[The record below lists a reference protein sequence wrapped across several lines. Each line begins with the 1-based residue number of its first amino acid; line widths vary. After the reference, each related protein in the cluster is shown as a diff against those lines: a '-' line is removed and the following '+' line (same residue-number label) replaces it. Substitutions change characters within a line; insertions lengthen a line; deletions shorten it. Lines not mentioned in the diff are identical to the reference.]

1 MSSSP
6 VESAN
11 EDASDEGSTG
21 DLLRSAAVEAG
32 TWIGVMLLQFLIL
45 AILGVIAVVLFIH
58 VDILVGLIF
67 GGIALGI
74 WMWKTGW
81 VFW

>member
-1 MSSSP
+1 MKARTGTKAKTGTDP
-6 VESAN
+6 V
-11 EDASDEGSTG
+11 
-21 DLLRSAAVEAG
+21 
-32 TWIGVMLLQFLIL
+32 FLIL